1 MKLPKNTHCNYSRN
15 KTKLKILTQ
24 KKSSTCLFLCE
35 FQLKKRKKKL
45 IVESVREMELLSL
58 DCYRTLAESVELV
71 ELEIIKRKKAHFTQ
85 GIEMLR

>member
-1 MKLPKNTHCNYSRN
+1 MKLQNPPTVTTPN

-24 KKSSTCLFLCE
+24 KNPRVCSCVTPIEEKRNSRKCE
-35 FQLKKRKKKL
+35 RDSFT
-45 IVESVREMELLSL
+45 L